1 MPRLTQEA
9 GEVSLACHHQEVFLI
24 PPSGSLR
31 EAVRAVPTRGE
42 PDDRLTLPA
51 SSTLVTVTVTLLV
64 FDGCPPLEAVTFT
77 VTL

>member
-1 MPRLTQEA
+1 MPRFTQEA
-9 GEVSLACHHQEVFLI
+9 GDELFACHCQEVLLI

-42 PDDRLTLPA
+42 LDDRLTLPA
-51 SSTLVTVTVTLLV
+51 SSTLVTVTDTLLV
-64 FDGCPPLEAVTFT
+64 LDGCPALEAVTFT